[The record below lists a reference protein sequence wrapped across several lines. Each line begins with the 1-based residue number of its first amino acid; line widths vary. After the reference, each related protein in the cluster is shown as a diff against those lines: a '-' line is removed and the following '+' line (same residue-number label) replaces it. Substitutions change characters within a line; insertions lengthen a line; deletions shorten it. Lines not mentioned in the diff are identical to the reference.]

1 MPKKVGTKKKV
12 KTTTKTKIINRN
24 KNTNIN
30 NVHVHVEKP
39 KPRKKRVSKPKEDVP
54 KNNLITSSS
63 SLSQGVSQKISHQR
77 GLVNNELQQPTII
90 QQIQSIPD
98 PRIDKLEKR
107 TKKIKDYLKDKGD
120 TKDNAI
126 NVNSPKFQ
134 DAFETPSGTRNSN
147 SRLIAEE
154 TITPNMLD
162 FNTVNKPKK
171 KNLLS
176 LLFSSSKKKVPATEL
191 TKRDQD
197 PFKDA
202 IESPKPLLL
211 EYKPEKPGATA
222 PDFYEEANGIKITKE
237 LKNLVNQLH
246 ASHPHSKL
254 QMAPFRSA
262 IARKLKELGV
272 SSSHTNAYVNQMR
285 KFYDEVFA
293 LSQGTEAAG
302 GVM

>member
-30 NVHVHVEKP
+30 NVHVHVEKT

-54 KNNLITSSS
+54 KTNLITSSS
-63 SLSQGVSQKISHQR
+63 SISQGVSQKINHQR

-134 DAFETPSGTRNSN
+134 DAFETPSAIHSARVKSENM
-147 SRLIAEE
+147 
-154 TITPNMLD
+154 TPKILKFD
-162 FNTVNKPKK
+162 EVSKPKGFFTK
-171 KNLLS
+171 
-176 LLFSSSKKKVPATEL
+176 LFSSSKKKVPTTEL
-191 TKRDQD
+191 TKRDTD

-222 PDFYEEANGIKITKE
+222 PDYFDEANGIKITKE

-254 QMAPFRSA
+254 KMAPFRSA
-262 IARKLKELGV
+262 IARRLKELGV
-272 SSSHTNAYVNQMR
+272 GSNHTAAYVNQMR
-285 KFYDEVFA
+285 TFYDELFA
-293 LSQGTEAAG
+293 LSKGTEAAG

>member
-1 MPKKVGTKKKV
+1 M
-12 KTTTKTKIINRN
+12 
-24 KNTNIN
+24 
-30 NVHVHVEKP
+30 
-39 KPRKKRVSKPKEDVP
+39 
-54 KNNLITSSS
+54 
-63 SLSQGVSQKISHQR
+63 SQKISHQR
-77 GLVNNELQQPTII
+77 GLVNNEIQQPTII
-90 QQIQSIPD
+90 QQVQSIPD

-134 DAFETPSGTRNSN
+134 DAFETPSGIQSARVKSENM
-147 SRLIAEE
+147 
-154 TITPNMLD
+154 TPKILSFD
-162 FNTVNKPKK
+162 EVSKPKSI
-171 KNLLS
+171 LS
-176 LLFSSSKKKVPATEL
+176 KLFSFKKKKVPVTEL
-191 TKRDQD
+191 TKRDTD

-222 PDFYEEANGIKITKE
+222 PDYFEEANGIKITKE

-254 QMAPFRSA
+254 KISTFRSA
-262 IARKLKELGV
+262 ISSRLKELGV

-285 KFYDEVFA
+285 KFYDELFA
-293 LSQGTEAAG
+293 LSHGTEAAG
-302 GVM
+302 GVL

>member
-24 KNTNIN
+24 RNTNIN

-39 KPRKKRVSKPKEDVP
+39 KTRKKRASKPKEDVS
-54 KNNLITSSS
+54 KTNLITSSS
-63 SLSQGVSQKISHQR
+63 SISQGVSQKINHQR

-162 FNTVNKPKK
+162 FNTTSKPKK
-171 KNLLS
+171 KSLLS
-176 LLFSSSKKKVPATEL
+176 LLFSSSKKKVPETE
-191 TKRDQD
+191 
-197 PFKDA
+197 FKDA
-202 IESPKPLLL
+202 IESPKPLLTL
-211 EYKPEKPGATA
+211 EYKPKPEKPPASA
-222 PDFYEEANGIKITKE
+222 PDFRESPTGKKITQT
-237 LKNLVNQLH
+237 LKNLVNEIH
-246 ASHPHSKL
+246 AANPNNKMK
-254 QMAPFRSA
+254 QGPFKKQISL
-262 IARKLKELGV
+262 KLKELGV
-272 SSSHTNAYVNQMR
+272 ESNQTDTYLRDMN
-285 KFYDEVFA
+285 KFYKAIYDASHEVQPA
-293 LSQGTEAAG
+293 
-302 GVM
+302 

>member
-39 KPRKKRVSKPKEDVP
+39 KTRKKRVSKPKEDVSKP
-54 KNNLITSSS
+54 FTSSS
-63 SLSQGVSQKISHQR
+63 SISSAVSHGLVHQR
-77 GLVNNELQQPTII
+77 GLINNEIQQPTII

-134 DAFETPSGTRNSN
+134 DAFETPPGPQRANI
-147 SRLIAEE
+147 RIKQE
-154 TITPNMLD
+154 TMTPKVLSFD
-162 FNTVNKPKK
+162 EVSKPKSF
-171 KNLLS
+171 LS
-176 LLFSSSKKKVPATEL
+176 KLFSSRKKKVPETDL
-191 TKRDQD
+191 SKRGD

-202 IESPKPLLL
+202 IESPPLLL

-222 PDFYEEANGIKITKE
+222 PDYFDEANGIKITKE

-254 QMAPFRSA
+254 KMATFRSA
-262 IARKLKELGV
+262 IASRLKDLGV

-285 KFYDEVFA
+285 TFYDELFA
-293 LSQGTEAAG
+293 LSKGTEAAG

>member
-12 KTTTKTKIINRN
+12 KTSTKTKIINRN

-39 KPRKKRVSKPKEDVP
+39 KTRKKRASKPKEDVS
-54 KNNLITSSS
+54 KTNLITSSS
-63 SLSQGVSQKISHQR
+63 SISQGVSQKINHQR

-120 TKDNAI
+120 TKENPI

-134 DAFETPSGTRNSN
+134 DAFETPSGIQSARVKSENM
-147 SRLIAEE
+147 
-154 TITPNMLD
+154 TPKILSFD
-162 FNTVNKPKK
+162 EVSKPK
-171 KNLLS
+171 NILS
-176 LLFSSSKKKVPATEL
+176 KLFSFKIKKVPATEL

-211 EYKPEKPGATA
+211 EYKPDKPGATA

-254 QMAPFRSA
+254 KMSTFRSA
-262 IARKLKELGV
+262 IASRLKELGV
-272 SSSHTNAYVNQMR
+272 SSNHTNTYVNQMR
-285 KFYDEVFA
+285 LFYDELFA
-293 LSQGTEAAG
+293 LSKGTEAAG